1 MQAFVGTS
9 GWYYEWN
16 EEKSLDWFVRNSKL
30 NAVELN
36 ASFYRFPSLDTI
48 KNWSVKGAGLRW
60 SVKAHM
66 SVTHKHQFNER
77 AFEIWNNFRE
87 RFEPLDPL
95 IDFYLFQ
102 TPPKFKDIG
111 KVLDFAKATGLG
123 KRFALEI
130 RNREMLGDEE
140 LCATIVEKVTPV
152 SVDSP
157 DFRDRIFP
165 GKIVYLRMHGR
176 DGWYCYAYS
185 GKEMRETARKIL
197 EAGPEKAYVYFNN
210 DHNMLKN
217 ARMMLDIVNELST

>member
-1 MQAFVGTS
+1 MDAFVGTS

-16 EEKSLDWFVRNSKL
+16 EEKSLDWFVRNSEL
-30 NAVELN
+30 NTVELN
-36 ASFYRFPSLDTI
+36 ASFYRFPFPSTI
-48 KNWSVKGAGLRW
+48 KSWAAKGAGLRW
-60 SVKAHM
+60 SVKVHM

-102 TPPKFKDIG
+102 TPPKFKDVG
-111 KVLDFAKATGLG
+111 KVLEFAKATGLG
-123 KRFALEI
+123 ERFALEI
-130 RNREMLGDEE
+130 RNRALLGNED
-140 LCATIVEKVTPV
+140 LCAAIVGIVTPV

-157 DFRDRIFP
+157 DFLDLIFP

-176 DGWYCYAYS
+176 KGWYCHAYS
-185 GKEMRETARKIL
+185 GKELRETARKIL

-210 DHNMLKN
+210 DHDMLKN
-217 ARMMLDIVNELST
+217 ARMMQDIMNELST